1 MYDMKFTFSQKSKMH
16 ITKVLVTLLAF
27 LLLLTASPFT
37 LCGCSKRTLPS
48 VSEVFDSGTEKA
60 FKTLSNYSYE
70 ELLEAWGEAGHT
82 YYSYENQRRQAWFL
96 PDEPDYVAV
105 YSDPQT
111 NEITDT
117 VCCHVMKA
125 RIVEVDRDAY
135 QVIVRPLDG
144 EPELALYELI
154 RSDIFSYQIIIN
166 QYLVPDQLVYITYT
180 EDIRLQ
186 EGKLPL
192 IDSVHDMEFF
202 DQ

>member
-1 MYDMKFTFSQKSKMH
+1 MKLTSSPKFKTIGRKFLLS
-16 ITKVLVTLLAF
+16 LLAF

-37 LCGCSKRTLPS
+37 LCGCSKRGLPS

-70 ELLEAWGEAGHT
+70 DLVEAWGEAGHT
-82 YYSYENQRRQAWFL
+82 FYSNESKRRQAWFL

-111 NEITDT
+111 NQITDA

-144 EPELALYELI
+144 EPELALCELI
-154 RSDIFSYQIIIN
+154 RSDIFSYQIIIT
-166 QYLVPDQLVYITYT
+166 QYLVPGQLVHITYT